1 MEHIGASDTSDGKPV
16 DFLTICRDELKLQT
30 ENGREIAVIMNH
42 PSKSTQK
49 VNDMFRTFLNLP
61 RFWRNIPLGP
71 TESLSTFESS

>member
-49 VNDMFRTFLNLP
+49 VNDKFRTFLSLP
-61 RFWRNIPLGP
+61 RFW
-71 TESLSTFESS
+71 